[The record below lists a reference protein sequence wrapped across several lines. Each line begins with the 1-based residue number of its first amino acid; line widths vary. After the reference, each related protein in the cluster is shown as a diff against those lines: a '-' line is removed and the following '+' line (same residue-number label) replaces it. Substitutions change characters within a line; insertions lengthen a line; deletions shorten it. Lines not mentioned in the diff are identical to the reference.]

1 MIINVAE
8 CGLANRIQDLERPNS
23 RTHMVNQIAK
33 VFDST
38 QGAQTILIMRKPLA
52 LILKTVVVA
61 ILAFTTL
68 QSSFSQTQTQIDRPR
83 KVQVELLAE
92 KAAARPGDTI
102 TLALRQ
108 VITPG
113 WHTYWTNPGDSG
125 EPTHISWKLPAG
137 ASAASIQWPLPEA
150 IPVGPLTNYGYSNE
164 VILLSDIAIPETASG
179 PSFDIAAD
187 VRWLVCEEICI
198 PEEAPVTLSLPLID
212 SAITPRPSAS
222 APLIAEA
229 RKKVPEPMPWAASFD
244 FRDKQVAIK
253 IDDAR
258 SKLPAKG
265 DFHFFPLQWG
275 QINHASPQ
283 AAAFDG
289 SDLIMTMGQGDAV
302 GEKKPVALAGVLAV
316 ETQNA
321 DGTTERLGY
330 SISATPSELQIAV
343 PPSAAATPNGGET
356 VGGLSFPLALAF
368 AFLGGLILNLM
379 PCVFPVLSL
388 KALSLAKDAGNGE
401 TRRLKGMLYLAG
413 VLASFALIGAVLVAL
428 QAGGAG
434 IGWGMQFQSPV
445 FVMAM
450 MALFLGLGLNLSG
463 VFTIGSSV
471 TGLGDSL
478 TQRPGVTGYF
488 FTGVLATVVATPC
501 TAPFMG
507 AAMGYAFSQ
516 PAPIVFAV
524 LLVLGFGFALPIVL
538 LSFSPALGR
547 WLPKPGAWMETFK
560 QVMAFPLYAT
570 AGWLLWVLSVQQG
583 SDGVLA
589 GVIALV
595 GVGFA
600 AWLSGRTPFA
610 STWQNGAIAVIAV
623 AAIGVGSWS
632 LPSNV
637 DGQPARATV
646 NAQEAGGPKS
656 DRFTRARLDELLGQK
671 KPVFVN
677 LTAAWCITCKVNE
690 RVALRSDTIAD
701 AFNERGI
708 AYLIGDW
715 TNGDP
720 EITALL
726 KAHGRVGVPL
736 YLLYS
741 GAPGSKPEILPQLL
755 TESIVLDRVAALP
768 SPPLKQA
775 KGDH

>member
-1 MIINVAE
+1 MTK
-8 CGLANRIQDLERPNS
+8 R
-23 RTHMVNQIAK
+23 
-33 VFDST
+33 F
-38 QGAQTILIMRKPLA
+38 A
-52 LILKTVVVA
+52 LILKSVVFAVF
-61 ILAFTTL
+61 AFVTL
-68 QSSFSQTQTQIDRPR
+68 QSSLSQAQTQIDRPL

-92 KAAARPGDTI
+92 KAAVRPGDNV

-113 WHTYWTNPGDSG
+113 WHTYWINPGDSG

-137 ASAASIQWPLPEA
+137 TETGPIQWPLPEA
-150 IPVGPLTNYGYSNE
+150 IPVGPLTNYGYSDE
-164 VILLSDIAIPETASG
+164 VILLSNITIPETASG
-179 PSFDIAAD
+179 SSFDIKAD

-198 PEEAPVTLSLPLID
+198 PEQAPVELSLPLING
-212 SAITPRPSAS
+212 AISPRPSAS

-229 RKKVPEPMPWAASFD
+229 RKNVPEPMPWPASFD
-244 FRDKQVAIK
+244 FRDNQVAVK
-253 IDDAR
+253 IDDVR
-258 SKLPAKG
+258 NKLPPNSA
-265 DFHFFPLQWG
+265 FRFFPLEWG
-275 QINHASPQ
+275 YINHASVQ
-283 AAAFDG
+283 NAAFDG
-289 SDLIMTMGQGDAV
+289 GDLVMTMGQGDAV
-302 GEKKPVALAGVLAV
+302 GDKKPAALAGVLAV
-316 ETQNA
+316 ETRNA
-321 DGTTERLGY
+321 DGKTERLGY
-330 SISATPSELQIAV
+330 SISATPAELQIAA
-343 PPSAAATPNGGET
+343 PPSAAAPVGGET
-356 VGGLSFPLALAF
+356 AGGLSLTLALGF

-401 TRRLKGMLYLAG
+401 TRRQKGILYLAG
-413 VLASFALIGAVLVAL
+413 VLASFALIGAILVAL

-434 IGWGMQFQSPV
+434 IGWGMQFHSPV
-445 FVMAM
+445 FVLAM

-478 TQRPGVTGYF
+478 TQRPGVVGYF

-516 PAPIVFAV
+516 PTPIVFAV
-524 LLVLGFGFALPIVL
+524 LLMLGFGFALPIVL
-538 LSFSPALGR
+538 LSLSPALGR

-560 QVMAFPLYAT
+560 QIMAFPLYAT

-595 GVGFA
+595 GVAFA
-600 AWLSGRTPFA
+600 AWLSGRTPYA
-610 STWQNGAIAVIAV
+610 TTLQNGAIAAIAL
-623 AAIGVGSWS
+623 AAIGIGSWG
-632 LPSNV
+632 LASNSG
-637 DGQPARATV
+637 GQPSLASV
-646 NAQEAGGPKS
+646 NAQETSGPKS
-656 DRFTRARLDELLGQK
+656 DRFTQARLDELLGQK

-690 RVALRSDTIAD
+690 RVALRSDNIAD

-708 AYLIGDW
+708 AYLVGDW
-715 TNGDP
+715 TNGEP

-775 KGDH
+775 KGER